1 MKNSTLYLTLIIVF
15 IFSLYLFTGN
25 DDHPYVSSFEKM
37 KIPEDNPFTI
47 DKVELG
53 RQLFFDKRL
62 SINNSVSCA
71 TCHLPQFAF
80 TDRKT
85 TSRGVYGRKVD
96 RNSPSLLNSGFL
108 NTVMFDSL
116 LTSLEM
122 QVLVPIQEHKEMG
135 MDIKVLMKK
144 LKAISTYKKAAKSIF
159 KRDFD
164 SFVLTKSIAAF
175 ERTLLSTDSRFD
187 QYYYGK
193 IESKLTA
200 SEKRGW
206 KLFSEKLYCIE
217 CHTEP
222 LFSND
227 KIENNGLYA
236 DYTGK
241 TDKGRFRLG
250 QDSSEIGFFKIPS
263 LRNIELTYP
272 YMHDGSI
279 STIDEVIDFYS
290 QGGNQN
296 NLQSKIIQPFQLS
309 KSEKNDLIAFLI
321 SLTDTTYLVRFR

>member
-25 DDHPYVSSFEKM
+25 EDHPYVSSFEKM

-85 TSRGVYGRKVD
+85 TSRGVYRRKVD

-108 NTVMFDSL
+108 NTVMFDGL

-144 LKAISTYKKAAKSIF
+144 MKAIPTYKKEAKSIF
-159 KRDFD
+159 NRDFD
-164 SFVLTKSIAAF
+164 PFVLTRSIAAF
-175 ERTLLSTDSRFD
+175 ERTLLSTNSRFD

-193 IESKLTA
+193 VESKLTA

-206 KLFSEKLYCIE
+206 KLFSEQLYCIE

-222 LFSND
+222 LFSNG

-279 STIDEVIDFYS
+279 KSIDDVIDFYS

-296 NLQSKIIQPFQLS
+296 NLQSKIIQRFQLS